1 MNINF
6 TDHNNKD
13 KATTEKATHK
23 IEGLHSSKESM
34 VSKGVFQNENLNVKH
49 HQEPGGFFEAIFNAL
64 PISIALW
71 LIIIWGIK
79 SLIINS

>member
-6 TDHNNKD
+6 TDPNNKD
-13 KATTEKATHK
+13 KVTTEKTTQK
-23 IEGLHSSKESM
+23 IEGLHSLEESK
-34 VSKGVFQNENLNVKH
+34 VSKGVFQNENQNDKH
-49 HQEPGGFFEAIFNAL
+49 NQEPGGFFQAILNAL
-64 PISIALW
+64 PVSIALW

>member
-6 TDHNNKD
+6 TDPKNKD
-13 KATTEKATHK
+13 KATTEKTTQK
-23 IEGLHSSKESM
+23 IEGLHSLKEVK
-34 VSKGVFQNENLNVKH
+34 VSKGVFQDENQNVKH
-49 HQEPGGFFEAIFNAL
+49 NQEPGSFFQAIFNAL